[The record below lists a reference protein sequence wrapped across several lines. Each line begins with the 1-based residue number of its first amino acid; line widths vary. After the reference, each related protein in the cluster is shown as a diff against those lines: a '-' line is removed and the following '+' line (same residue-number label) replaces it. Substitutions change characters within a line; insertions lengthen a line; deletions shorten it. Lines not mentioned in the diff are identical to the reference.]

1 MKFYQDSSLRRK
13 IRDYFMFLSILA
25 AIFSLVELRGDYIL
39 APPYAVSAYIIVFQ
53 RNTKYSSRKS
63 LAITYILVIISSD
76 VLHVIFSDSLPGMI
90 LDVLV
95 VSGFITFTNY
105 SHPPAI
111 ALTIFSYLVAS
122 PLDFTFS
129 SVLSLLSLLISS
141 ILMEN
146 GFFKTHD
153 KIDAN

>member
-1 MKFYQDSSLRRK
+1 MELHENSSLRTK
-13 IRDYFMFLSILA
+13 IRDYFLFLSILG

-63 LAITYILVIISSD
+63 LAVTYVLVIVSSD
-76 VLHVIFSDSLPGMI
+76 VLHVIFSGTLPGMI

-122 PLDFTFS
+122 PLDFTVS
-129 SVLSLLSLLISS
+129 SVLSLMALFTSS
-141 ILMEN
+141 IVLEKYI
-146 GFFKTHD
+146 FRY
-153 KIDAN
+153 